1 MMRTTSTLAMA
12 VFLAA
17 CSDTAGSKSTS
28 SADAAGGGRAAIF
41 ESGAM
46 LRVAVPETGRVFI
59 RLSTAS
65 IVTFADDAKT
75 SVDWDLALE
84 GFDVFTNGGVSGA
97 GEGAAFGPLDALEFL
112 GDVAPEVPFLTEDKT
127 GGAFLDWYAYDS
139 TSHALFSRYHVFGVQ
154 DGDRRW
160 KVQVI
165 GYCGE
170 RDGAVISALYRLR
183 YAEVSPGRAGTMRE
197 LAGVDGTAGG
207 AAAPRTAPSECL
219 DLGTDTRT
227 MLTPDEAQQ
236 SSAWHLCFR
245 RASIMVNGEVGGPR
259 GVGAVDLGANGIAG
273 ETLDAIKART
283 RDGMMPAFEAVTD
296 SSFEGKVFRGDHV
309 VSGFGDKWI
318 DRTPSAVEP
327 AFAAWLVRDA
337 TGRQKFLVAFTSF
350 EAPGLQSAGVVVMRV
365 KPVKG

>member
-1 MMRTTSTLAMA
+1 MRTISILAMA
-12 VFLAA
+12 AFLAA
-17 CSDTAGSKSTS
+17 CSDTAGSKSMS
-28 SADAAGGGRAAIF
+28 SSDAGGGRDAIF

-46 LRVAVPETGRVFI
+46 LRVAIPETGRVFI

-65 IVTFADDAKT
+65 IVTFAGDAKT

-112 GDVAPEVPFLTEDKT
+112 GDVVPEVPFLSEDKT
-127 GGAFLDWYAYDS
+127 GGAFLDWYAYDG

-154 DGDRRW
+154 EGDRRW
-160 KVQVI
+160 KVQLL
-165 GYCGE
+165 GYYGE

-219 DLGTDTRT
+219 DLGTDARV

-236 SSAWHLCFR
+236 TSAWHLCFR

-259 GVGAVDLGANGIAG
+259 GVGAADLGAVGIAG
-273 ETLDAIKART
+273 ETLEAVKART
-283 RDGMMPAFEAVTD
+283 GDGMMPAFEAVTD
-296 SSFEGKVFRGDHV
+296 SSFQGKTFRGDHV
-309 VSGFGDKWI
+309 VSGFGDEWVE
-318 DRTPSAVEP
+318 RTGSAVQP

-350 EAPGLQSAGVVVMRV
+350 EAPSPRSPGAVVMRV
-365 KPVKG
+365 KAVKG